1 MNEAGDGSKGKATGG
16 ITSVLGPV
24 PLGVKLAHDELL
36 RLSQLRIEFRT
47 APLLLNLM
55 AFEQSTPTDQR
66 AGDVSAYVWFLAK
79 LVQSAEDAAL
89 LLASEVVVHSRM
101 TTVSQIEDVARFF
114 RQVGA
119 ASEAAGEIEKS
130 YLGKTLG
137 KLRMRT
143 SKYQYVLAVQ
153 GYYVNVPWRLVAA
166 FVTVVTTVSSILQ
179 IWQSLKQKP

>member
-1 MNEAGDGSKGKATGG
+1 M
-16 ITSVLGPV
+16 LGPV

-119 ASEAAGEIEKS
+119 ASEAAGETMEKS

-137 KLRMRT
+137 ELRRR
-143 SKYQYVLAVQ
+143 SRRKDRQFVLAVQ
-153 GYYVNVPWRLVAA
+153 RKNERWKGVFCKTSFL
-166 FVTVVTTVSSILQ
+166 
-179 IWQSLKQKP
+179 